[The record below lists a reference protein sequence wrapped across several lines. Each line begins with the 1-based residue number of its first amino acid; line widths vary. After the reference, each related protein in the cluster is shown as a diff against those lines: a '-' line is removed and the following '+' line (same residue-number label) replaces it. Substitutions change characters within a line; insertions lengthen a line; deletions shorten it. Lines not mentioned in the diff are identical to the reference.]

1 MNCTMYYREVS
12 RFNKTTSG
20 FKVITVLIEAEMQVN
35 EVLHNKWKVTKEV
48 KYLFIWNYFVKS
60 IKYFVIFKEV
70 EIFFN

>member
-1 MNCTMYYREVS
+1 
-12 RFNKTTSG
+12 
-20 FKVITVLIEAEMQVN
+20 MQVN